1 MFKIDC
7 IHRAS
12 MQKRSVAVRGELK
25 ESAAIKFKIKCVL
38 LA

>member
-1 MFKIDC
+1 
-7 IHRAS
+7 

-38 LA
+38 LAE